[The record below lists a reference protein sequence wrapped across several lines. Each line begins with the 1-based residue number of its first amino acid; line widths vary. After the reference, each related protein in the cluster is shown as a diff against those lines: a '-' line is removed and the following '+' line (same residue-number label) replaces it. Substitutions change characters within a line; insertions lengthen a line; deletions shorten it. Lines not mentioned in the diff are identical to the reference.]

1 MKKILLLIFLVSIL
15 TTMTVF
21 SVSEN
26 TAFAD
31 TVDVITIDTSDVMDD
46 LTSDP
51 NFNLADYPVEVNG
64 DIDVVRFY
72 EYRYGTDDYSLYV
85 YVYNPTCHP
94 LYSDWAYNKIQF
106 TTGEATESSYEK
118 YGLDCVNVSNDNLFF
133 KFKVLGVGEERL
145 ADRLDPNSRKYN
157 VSGLE
162 IRFAMAPIR
171 IDEVPVGK
179 TYTYT
184 GYAVGCNNGNE
195 ESTLKC
201 TVNVLDTIELEVQ
214 HTDYKWQTHVDG
226 GTQVSTA
233 YFAVPNKYFEEYK
246 GLQTIRAEWWEYLL
260 QPVVCTN
267 NKALYDA
274 LLPWLYIDIGTRNKD
289 IGYYLGWYP
298 YDDLRQWSYNYG
310 PSDADIADTSLDML
324 IWCEED
330 NISDCYI
337 AGSEVLEKIYEAQEY
352 YGDDK
357 YLNMVFEDHVDDG
370 RTYGYNDET
379 FNAGVEKV
387 INPYEYDSAL
397 KDWWAKLI
405 YPDIEEGALKID
417 TPIYTVRD
425 KDLEYTDEELARR
438 LLITERDV
446 SKFREYY
453 SEQTAL
459 GNKVVLFRFAQTE
472 YISSELEVHSDDRL
486 STYDPIIPNSAFLA
500 QETVFLDFDII
511 ELGFNR
517 YDGEIAIIPVV
528 SAPIDIVGDIE
539 PPIED
544 DIIGG
549 IEDNI
554 QDGLDDLK
562 QLFDSGK
569 DKWAAL
575 WEKVQKI
582 MALVLGCIVLIVA
595 ITLLVIVINKIR
607 QAVRNKRLDDATK
620 EILNQR
626 KKE

>member
-64 DIDVVRFY
+64 DIDIVRFY

-85 YVYNPTCHP
+85 YVYNPTCHS
-94 LYSDWAYNKIQF
+94 LYSDWAYNRIQF

-118 YGLDCVNVSNDNLFF
+118 YGLDCVNVSKDNLFF

-145 ADRLDPNSRKYN
+145 TDRLDPNSRKYN

-214 HTDYKWQTHVDG
+214 HTDYKNQSSLIG
-226 GTQVSTA
+226 GTQISTA
-233 YFAVPNKYFEEYK
+233 YFAVPNKYFEEYD
-246 GLQTIRAEWWEYLL
+246 GLQTIRAEWWEYWLK
-260 QPVVCTN
+260 PMIVTN
-267 NKALYDA
+267 NKELYGA
-274 LLPWLYIDIGTRNKD
+274 LLPWLYVDIGEYNED
-289 IGYYLGWYP
+289 VGYRL
-298 YDDLRQWSYNYG
+298 YDSLQYTTWSYNCGNATVNMGEYT
-310 PSDADIADTSLDML
+310 SALTSLFYVD
-324 IWCEED
+324 ED
-330 NISDCYI
+330 DINDCYV
-337 AGSEVLEKIYEAQEY
+337 GSNEVLEQIYAARDHYGEDDYIDKLFYDYAQE
-352 YGDDK
+352 
-357 YLNMVFEDHVDDG
+357 G
-370 RTYGYNDET
+370 RTYGYNDKT
-379 FNAGVEKV
+379 INADEEIKFD
-387 INPYEYDSAL
+387 YEGQGIP
-397 KDWWAKLI
+397 DWFMNLF
-405 YPDIEEGALKID
+405 YPDVNTSDLVID
-417 TPIYTVRD
+417 TPIYTV
-425 KDLEYTDEELARR
+425 KQSDLDYTDDRLADK
-438 LLITERDV
+438 LFINERDV
-446 SKFREYY
+446 PKFREYY
-453 SEQTAL
+453 SEQTKS

-472 YISSELEVHSDDRL
+472 YSSVSVYVAKDTFISAGDD
-486 STYDPIIPNSAFLA
+486 SKAFITDGVA
-500 QETVFLDFDII
+500 FLDFDII

-517 YDGEIAIIPVV
+517 CDGELAIIPVA
-528 SAPIDIVGDIE
+528 SAPIDIVGGID
-539 PPIED
+539 PPPED
-544 DIIGG
+544 VVEDTFED